1 MNNSGTALV
10 CNNQGN
16 IEKIIRDNLNLFGS
30 SDIGKSFMFIVD
42 SANVDKVVNFHKAIL
57 NHYAVCNW
65 EINVNNNKHI
75 RTLNFSGIIF
85 QEKLFLLI
93 AELSQDILKFF
104 NEIQQMHNLKVNKI
118 REQNAMIRDF
128 SHTTPD
134 DQVYDE
140 LAKMNN
146 ELANLQRELSQRNYQ
161 LQQLKNNLEERVEQ
175 GVKEL
180 RDKDRLLM
188 MQSKQAAMGEMIS
201 DIVHQWKQ
209 PLNALGLLIQ
219 DYEEAYEFEELN
231 ENYLQEQEKKGMQ
244 LIEYMSQT
252 MNDFRNFLKPE
263 KQKIEFNLKETV
275 EKTINIFGKI
285 LEKKN
290 IELKTDLQDIYI
302 IGVENE
308 LIQVIINIIN
318 NAKDALL
325 ENKVESAQ
333 ISIKTEQEGDKK
345 KLRISDNA
353 GGIPDDVLK
362 NIFQAYFT
370 TKKDKGTGIGLYMS
384 KMIIEQTFSGKLKV
398 QNLKKGACFTLVF

>member
-1 MNNSGTALV
+1 
-10 CNNQGN
+10 
-16 IEKIIRDNLNLFGS
+16 
-30 SDIGKSFMFIVD
+30 
-42 SANVDKVVNFHKAIL
+42 
-57 NHYAVCNW
+57 
-65 EINVNNNKHI
+65 
-75 RTLNFSGIIF
+75 
-85 QEKLFLLI
+85 
-93 AELSQDILKFF
+93 
-104 NEIQQMHNLKVNKI
+104 
-118 REQNAMIRDF
+118 
-128 SHTTPD
+128 
-134 DQVYDE
+134 
-140 LAKMNN
+140 
-146 ELANLQRELSQRNYQ
+146 
-161 LQQLKNNLEERVEQ
+161 
-175 GVKEL
+175 
-180 RDKDRLLM
+180 
-188 MQSKQAAMGEMIS
+188 
-201 DIVHQWKQ
+201 
-209 PLNALGLLIQ
+209 
-219 DYEEAYEFEELN
+219 
-231 ENYLQEQEKKGMQ
+231 
-244 LIEYMSQT
+244 
-252 MNDFRNFLKPE
+252 LKPE

-275 EKTINIFGKI
+275 EKTINIFGKM

-333 ISIKTEQEGDKK
+333 ISIKTEQEGYKK